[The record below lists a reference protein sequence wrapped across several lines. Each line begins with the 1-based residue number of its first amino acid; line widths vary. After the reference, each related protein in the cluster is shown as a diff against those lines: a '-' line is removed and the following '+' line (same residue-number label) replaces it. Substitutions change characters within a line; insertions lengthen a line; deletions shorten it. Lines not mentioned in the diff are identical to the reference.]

1 MAGHSKWANIKHK
14 KARVDAKRGKL
25 WSKCSRAIIVA
36 AKEGGPDPAANLNL
50 RYAID
55 EAKAANMPKDTI
67 QRAID
72 KGAGTGDDAVVY
84 EHVRYEGYGPGGVAI
99 MCDAL
104 TDNRTRTAPEMR
116 EIFSKHAGNLANT
129 GAVSYMFE
137 SKGIIVIEGANATE
151 ELLMESA
158 VEAGAEDVVLEDG
171 AWTVTT
177 SPEDFLT
184 VKEAIEGANIS
195 IDSAEVTMLPTMT
208 TTIAGDDVKKVLA
221 ILDKLEDHD
230 DVQKVY
236 TNLDASAEDL
246 AAATAG

>member
-14 KARVDAKRGKL
+14 KARVDAKRGKA

-36 AKEGGPDPAANLNL
+36 AKEGGGDPAANLTL
-50 RYAID
+50 RYAIE

-72 KGAGTGDDAVVY
+72 KGAGTGDDAVTY

-99 MCDAL
+99 IADAL
-104 TDNRTRTAPEMR
+104 TDNRNRTAPEMR
-116 EIFSKHAGNLANT
+116 EVFSKHAGNLAQS

-137 SKGIIVIEGANATE
+137 SKGVITIEEPNATE
-151 ELLMESA
+151 ELLMETA
-158 VEAGAEDVVLEDG
+158 VEAGAEDVVLEEG
-171 AWTVTT
+171 TWTVTT
-177 SPEDFLT
+177 APEDFLA
-184 VKEAIEGANIS
+184 VKEAVESANIS
-195 IDSAEVTMLPTMT
+195 IDSAEVTMLPTT
-208 TTIAGDDVKKVLA
+208 TTTATGADVRKVLA

-246 AAATAG
+246 AAATSE